1 MTVPFKRLPPWRP
14 PFGDGISWIRSV
26 IRNRFSV
33 HGVVLAFPA
42 LLQLTVWPL
51 KGGGVFCHWLLSQFA
66 GAYDIGTVAP
76 QKRMMEKTLK
86 VKECYAL
93 PIIWSH
99 SLYLDI
105 NWSIGHQSPAPVSLR
120 RYCHPY
126 VPPTVTKAD
135 NKGSHVNFCSRIE
148 FQKLEVEENA
158 GRHVGLCSTT
168 LKGTEHCWA
177 ILCFL
182 TLPAEMKTLSIS
194 GNLGAK
200 GKISSDT
207 EQNSMC
213 PLVSWKDETQFCFKL
228 WILSHYL
235 PPWLGHPQSWY
246 LALTGS
252 SHWDSWIPY
261 GAQNI
266 PAAEQKPKWWRR
278 PRRSSRE
285 GRSPCSPLPCVK
297 GSEQWASD
305 LLCGP
310 SLSLEAGT
318 WGCVQR
324 LI

>member
-1 MTVPFKRLPPWRP
+1 
-14 PFGDGISWIRSV
+14 
-26 IRNRFSV
+26 
-33 HGVVLAFPA
+33 
-42 LLQLTVWPL
+42 
-51 KGGGVFCHWLLSQFA
+51 
-66 GAYDIGTVAP
+66 
-76 QKRMMEKTLK
+76 MEKTLK
-86 VKECYAL
+86 AKECYAL

-99 SLYLDI
+99 SLYLDT
-105 NWSIGHQSPAPVSLR
+105 NWSKGHQSPAPVSLR

-135 NKGSHVNFCSRIE
+135 NKGSRVNFCSRIE

-177 ILCFL
+177 ILSFL

-213 PLVSWKDETQFCFKL
+213 PFVSWKDETQFCFKL

-261 GAQNI
+261 GTQNI
-266 PAAEQKPKWWRR
+266 PAAEQKPKWRRR

-285 GRSPCSPLPCVK
+285 GRSPCSPLPCVE

-318 WGCVQR
+318 WGCVQTDIDDGNSKGNSKV
-324 LI
+324 LSIY